1 MLVYEDIN
9 KTVWRR
15 ENIGK
20 GEHEY
25 IVIGKTYQGLDNID
39 TLTFMSSHYLT
50 DNFYYD
56 IELQKGIG
64 KETSLGCVTNKVAYP
79 LYNQNIITEIK
90 EVMLYLLK
98 TNTKWLDSSNLTNI
112 EKENIKELI
121 G

>member
-15 ENIGK
+15 EEVNK

-25 IVIGKTYQGLDNID
+25 IVIGKTYQGLDSAD
-39 TLTFMSSHYLT
+39 TVSFMDSHYLVSS
-50 DNFYYD
+50 FYYD

-64 KETSLGCVTNKVAYP
+64 KNISLGCFTNSVAYP
-79 LYNQNIITEIK
+79 LMNENIITEIK
-90 EVMLYLLK
+90 ETMLYLLK
-98 TNTKWLDSSNLTNI
+98 TNPKWLDSSNLTNV